1 MVKNIKKALMGATM
15 SAAMI
20 ASSVM
25 PAFAAGNVTMNGET
39 GNGNGD
45 TTVTGTVSPIN
56 TMDVTVDITGISFF
70 VDTNAENAEDRL
82 TSQGTVIKSNT
93 PIALDVNVLS
103 ATQLGEG
110 DVTGGLAATTM
121 AAPALVANDAYT
133 DYQWDNMTVAQTKA
147 EIAIAIKQV
156 DVENGAAG
164 EALTEATTDA
174 LKVSAPV
181 QLGVLSGS
189 GDLIAHLES
198 AYSAETSCAL
208 NLEKSREFTDYGK
221 AWIGADDVV
230 FRYATVL
237 EFLFDEDGVH

>member
-1 MVKNIKKALMGATM
+1 MRNLKRNLIGGAM
-15 SAAMI
+15 AAVTL

-25 PAFAAGNVTMNGET
+25 PAFAAGNVTMGQDNK
-39 GNGNGD
+39 GNGD

-70 VDTNAENAEDRL
+70 VDTNAEEEADRL

-103 ATQLGEG
+103 ASQLDAG
-110 DVTGGLAATTM
+110 DTTGGLAATTM
-121 AAPALVANDAYT
+121 AAPALVANSAYT
-133 DYQWDNMTVAQTKA
+133 DKEWDNMTVAQTKA

-164 EALTEATTDA
+164 EALTEATVDA
-174 LKVSAPV
+174 LKVATPV
-181 QLGVLSGS
+181 ELGVLSGS
-189 GDLIAHLES
+189 GNLIAHLES
-198 AYSAETSCAL
+198 AYSEETSCAL
-208 NLEKSREFTDYGK
+208 NLEKSRDYTDYGK

-237 EFLFDEDGVH
+237 EFVFDEDGVH

>member
-1 MVKNIKKALMGATM
+1 MRNFKRNLLGGAM
-15 SAAMI
+15 AAVTL

-25 PAFAAGNVTMNGET
+25 PAFAAGNVTMNQDT
-39 GNGNGD
+39 NNGNGD

-70 VDTNAENAEDRL
+70 VDTNAEEKADRL

-103 ATQLGEG
+103 ASQLGEG
-110 DVTGGLAATTM
+110 DTTGGLAATTM
-121 AAPALVANDAYT
+121 AAPALVANDKYT
-133 DYQWDNMTVAQTKA
+133 DYKWDNMTVAETKA

-156 DVENGAAG
+156 DVESGAAG
-164 EALTEATTDA
+164 EALTDATTDA
-174 LKVSAPV
+174 LKVATPV
-181 QLGVLSGS
+181 QLGVLSGN

-208 NLEKSREFTDYGK
+208 NLEKSRDYTDYGK

-237 EFLFDEDGVH
+237 EFVFDEDGVH